1 MITAL
6 LLGAASLPSAESC
19 AATSQDPAA
28 AWSYSV
34 GLQGFVYG
42 YPIVDMIKQRH
53 NETHRTSADQP
64 VVAPVNSITAYP
76 HILTPETQGQLR
88 APNADT
94 LYVNAWLDLSKGPVL
109 LDTPNMGTRY
119 YTLAFM
125 DQFAKP
131 HHLGTRTNGGKATR
145 YAIIGPS
152 GGEIPSGYE
161 AFRLPTDTA
170 WMLGRI
176 LADGKTDEKRAIA
189 LARQFKMTGP
199 AAATRPVTV
208 ADPLDPYSSLGFYE
222 LLNTAFQ
229 NLAIPADEA
238 GLMAVFDQAGFGPKT
253 KFDATS
259 LSASQKLGLGCALT
273 MGPQI
278 LASQGF
284 KPDWVK
290 NGWMRNRR
298 VDAPGKDYLLRAEIV
313 RGGYVNAQEES
324 IYPAAIMDNQGE
336 MLTGSRRYQ
345 IHFAPGQ
352 LPPVNGFWSITAYD
366 IKTARLVPNALG
378 RYQFG
383 DRTKGAKRDADG
395 GLTIILSA
403 TKPKAGSS
411 NWLPTPSGGFH
422 LVLRMYLPKADAL
435 DGRYAPPPVERLAD
449 ETAGKAKDYGK
460 EKPE

>member
-1 MITAL
+1 MITAIL
-6 LLGAASLPSAESC
+6 LAAASLPSTADC

-42 YPIVDMIKQRH
+42 YPIVDMLKQQH
-53 NETHRTSADQP
+53 NETHRISPDQP
-64 VVAPVNSITAYP
+64 VVAPINNMTPYP

-125 DQFAKP
+125 DLFARP

-152 GGEIPSGYE
+152 GGSAPPGYE
-161 AFRLPTDTA
+161 VFRLPTDTA

-176 LADGKTDEKRAIA
+176 LADGKADEKRAIA
-189 LARQFKMTGP
+189 LARQFKMDGP
-199 AAATRPVTV
+199 AAATGPVTP
-208 ADPLDPYSSLGFYE
+208 ADPLDPYSSLDFFAR
-222 LLNTAFQ
+222 LNTAFQ
-229 NLAIPADEA
+229 SLSVPADEA
-238 GLMAVFDQAGFGPKT
+238 GLMAIFDQAGFGPKAS
-253 KFDATS
+253 FDDAR
-259 LSASQKLGLGCALT
+259 LSPNQKLGLGCALK

-278 LASQGF
+278 LSAQGF

-298 VDAPGKDYLLRAEIV
+298 VDTPGKDYLLRAEIA

-324 IYPAAIMDNQGE
+324 IYPAAILDNKGE
-336 MLTGSRRYQ
+336 MLTGSRRYR

-352 LPPVNGFWSITAYD
+352 LPPVNAFWSITAYD
-366 IKTARLVPNALG
+366 IKTARLVPNALE

-395 GLTIILSA
+395 GLTITLSA
-403 TKPKAGSS
+403 TKPKAGTS
-411 NWLPTPSGGFH
+411 NWLPTPPGGYH
-422 LVLRMYLPKADAL
+422 LVMRMYLPKAEAL
-435 DGRYAPPPVERLAD
+435 DGSYAPPPVERLAD
-449 ETAGKAKDYGK
+449 EYTKEHGK
-460 EKPE
+460 ERPE